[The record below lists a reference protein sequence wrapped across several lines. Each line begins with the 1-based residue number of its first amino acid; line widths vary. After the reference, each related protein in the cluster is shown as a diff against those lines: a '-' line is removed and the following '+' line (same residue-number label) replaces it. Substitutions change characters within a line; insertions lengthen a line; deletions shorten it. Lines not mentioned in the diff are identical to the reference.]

1 MEDLGGSPTRP
12 RMATAPGTSAVRRNA
27 LAGAIGSVLEWYDF
41 AVYGYL
47 APIIGKRFF
56 PSDDPVA
63 SLLAAF
69 SVFAVGFAARPVGG
83 ALFGYL
89 GDKAGRK
96 PALMV
101 SVLTMGVGTFLIGV
115 LPTYDRIGAAAA
127 VALVVLRIAEGIS
140 VGGEFTGAIVLLA
153 EHAPS
158 DRRGSYAIW
167 PEVGCMVGFLLG
179 SGIGA
184 LTSTLLG
191 PERMLAWGWRVPF
204 LLGATIA
211 IWGIVFRSQMTESPL
226 LEEARKTAPQASL
239 RSVLLSH
246 GSIVARFVGVLFTAG
261 IGFYTMFIY
270 AAAYLTEHMHVSTA
284 RALDINSACLFLMI
298 GVLIAAA
305 VLSDRLGR
313 KPLIYAANLGMLALS
328 WPLWW
333 LMRQESL
340 FVIFLGQAGFGI
352 LFAVGF
358 GSIPA
363 LMGELLPTQVRCTG
377 IGVAYNVA
385 IGLFGGTAPLIVT
398 YLVARTG
405 DDFAPVYYV
414 MGAAVVSLVSLLGL
428 PETARQPAA

>member
-1 MEDLGGSPTRP
+1 MPAVT
-12 RMATAPGTSAVRRNA
+12 TTSDVSELRRNV

-47 APIIGKRFF
+47 APIIGKLFF

-69 SVFAVGFAARPVGG
+69 GVFAIGFAARPVGG
-83 ALFGYL
+83 ALLGYL

-101 SVLTMGVGTFLIGV
+101 SVLTMGTATFLIGV
-115 LPTYDRIGAAAA
+115 LPTHARIGAAAA
-127 VALVVLRIAEGIS
+127 FALIVLRIAEGIS
-140 VGGEFTGAIVLLA
+140 VGGEFTGSIVLLG

-158 DRRGSYAIW
+158 DRRGFYAIW

-191 PERMLAWGWRVPF
+191 AERMLAWGWRVPF

-211 IWGIVFRSQMTESPL
+211 IWGIVFRTQMTESPV
-226 LEEARKTAPQASL
+226 LEEALATAPRASL
-239 RSVLLSH
+239 RFVLLSQGH
-246 GSIVARFVGVLFTAG
+246 TVARFVGILFTAG

-270 AAAYLTEHMHVSTA
+270 ATAYLTEHMHVSTA
-284 RALDINSACLFLMI
+284 RALDINSACFVVI
-298 GVLIAAA
+298 IAVLIATA

-313 KPLIYAANLGMLALS
+313 KPLIYAANVGILALA

-333 LMRQESL
+333 LMQQESL
-340 FVIFLGQAGFGI
+340 LVIFLGQAGFGV
-352 LFAVGF
+352 LFALGF

-377 IGVAYNVA
+377 IGVAYNVS
-385 IGLFGGTAPLIVT
+385 IGLLGGTAPLIVT

-405 DDFAPVYYV
+405 DDFVPVYYV
-414 MGAAVVSLVSLLGL
+414 MGAAVVSLMSLLGL

>member
-1 MEDLGGSPTRP
+1 
-12 RMATAPGTSAVRRNA
+12 V
-27 LAGAIGSVLEWYDF
+27 LAGAVGSVLEWYDF

-47 APIIGKRFF
+47 APIIGKLFF

-69 SVFAVGFAARPVGG
+69 GVFAIGFAARPVGG
-83 ALFGYL
+83 ALLGYL
-89 GDKAGRK
+89 GDRAGRK

-101 SVLTMGVGTFLIGV
+101 SVLTMGMATFLIGV
-115 LPTYDRIGAAAA
+115 LPTYERIGAAAA

-284 RALDINSACLFLMI
+284 SALDINSACLFLMI

-313 KPLIYAANLGMLALS
+313 KPLIYAASVGMLALS

-333 LMRQESL
+333 LMQQESL

-398 YLVARTG
+398 YLVTRTG
-405 DDFAPVYYV
+405 NDFTPAYYV
-414 MGAAVVSLVSLLGL
+414 MGAAAVSLVSLLGL
-428 PETARQPAA
+428 PETAGRSAAGSHPQR

>member
-1 MEDLGGSPTRP
+1 MPAVTATSDP
-12 RMATAPGTSAVRRNA
+12 RELRRNV

-41 AVYGYL
+41 AIYGYL
-47 APIIGKRFF
+47 APIIGKLFF

-69 SVFAVGFAARPVGG
+69 GVFAIGFAARPVGG
-83 ALFGYL
+83 ALLGYL

-101 SVLTMGVGTFLIGV
+101 SVLTMGMATFLIGI
-115 LPTYDRIGAAAA
+115 LPTHERIGAAAA
-127 VALVVLRIAEGIS
+127 FALVVLRIAEGIS
-140 VGGEFTGAIVLLA
+140 VGGEFTGSIVLLG

-158 DRRGSYAIW
+158 DRRGYYAIW

-191 PERMLAWGWRVPF
+191 SERMLAWGWRVPF

-211 IWGIVFRSQMTESPL
+211 IWGIVCRKQMTESPL
-226 LEEARKTAPQASL
+226 LEEAQATAPRASL
-239 RSVLLSH
+239 RSVLLSQGH
-246 GSIVARFVGVLFTAG
+246 MVARFVGILFTAG

-270 AAAYLTEHMHVSTA
+270 AAAYLTEHMHVSSA
-284 RALDINSACLFLMI
+284 RALDVNSACFLVI
-298 GVLIAAA
+298 IAVLIATA

-313 KPLIYAANLGMLALS
+313 KPLIYAANVGILALA

-333 LMRQESL
+333 LMQQESL
-340 FVIFLGQAGFGI
+340 LVIFLGQAGFGV
-352 LFAVGF
+352 LFALGF

-385 IGLFGGTAPLIVT
+385 LGLLGGTAPLIVT

>member
-1 MEDLGGSPTRP
+1 
-12 RMATAPGTSAVRRNA
+12 MATAPGTSAVRRNA

-41 AVYGYL
+41 AIYGYL

-69 SVFAVGFAARPVGG
+69 GVFAIGFAARPVGG
-83 ALFGYL
+83 ALLGYL

-101 SVLTMGVGTFLIGV
+101 SVMTMGVATFLIGV
-115 LPTYDRIGAAAA
+115 LPTYDRIGALAALLL
-127 VALVVLRIAEGIS
+127 VALRIAEGIS
-140 VGGEFTGAIVLLA
+140 VGGEFTGSIVLLG
-153 EHAPS
+153 EHAPV

-167 PEVGCMVGFLLG
+167 PEVGCMVGLLFG

-184 LTSTLLG
+184 LTSGLLG
-191 PERMLAWGWRVPF
+191 PARMLAWGWRVPF

-211 IWGIVFRSQMTESPL
+211 IWGIVFRRQMTESPL
-226 LEEARKTAPQASL
+226 LEEARRTAPQASL

-246 GSIVARFVGVLFTAG
+246 GGTVARFVGILFTAG
-261 IGFYTMFIY
+261 IGFYTMFVY
-270 AAAYLTEHMHVSTA
+270 AASYLTEHMHVSTA
-284 RALDINSACLFLMI
+284 RALDINSACMLVMI
-298 GVLIAAA
+298 AVIIAAA

-313 KPLIYAANLGMLALS
+313 KPLIYAANVGILALA

-333 LMRQESL
+333 LMQQESL
-340 FVIFLGQAGFGI
+340 LVIFFGQAGFGT
-352 LFAVGF
+352 LFALGF

-363 LMGELLPTQVRCTG
+363 LMAELLPPQVRCTG
-377 IGVAYNVA
+377 IGVAYNISV
-385 IGLFGGTAPLIVT
+385 GLFGGTAPLVVT

-405 DDFAPVYYV
+405 DDFTPAYVV
-414 MGAAVVSLVSLLGL
+414 MGAAVVSLSSLLGL
-428 PETARQPAA
+428 PETARQAAA

>member
-1 MEDLGGSPTRP
+1 MT
-12 RMATAPGTSAVRRNA
+12 TASDASVLRRNV

-47 APIIGKRFF
+47 APIIGKLFF

-69 SVFAVGFAARPVGG
+69 GVFAIGFAARPVGG
-83 ALFGYL
+83 ALLGYL

-101 SVLTMGVGTFLIGV
+101 SVLTMGVATFLIGV
-115 LPTYDRIGAAAA
+115 LPTHERIGAAAA

-140 VGGEFTGAIVLLA
+140 VGGEFTGSIVLLG

-158 DRRGSYAIW
+158 DRRGAYAIW

-184 LTSTLLG
+184 LTSSLLG
-191 PERMLAWGWRVPF
+191 PARMLAWGWRVPF

-211 IWGIVFRSQMTESPL
+211 IWGVVFRRQMTESPL
-226 LEEARKTAPQASL
+226 LEEARRTAPPASL
-239 RSVLLSH
+239 QSVLLSQ
-246 GSIVARFVGVLFTAG
+246 GGTVARFVGILFTAG

-270 AAAYLTEHMHVSTA
+270 GAAYLTEHMHVSTA
-284 RALDINSACLFLMI
+284 RALDINSACLLVII
-298 GVLIAAA
+298 GVLIVTA

-313 KPLIYAANLGMLALS
+313 KPLIYAANVGMLALA

-333 LMRQESL
+333 LMQQESL
-340 FVIFLGQAGFGI
+340 LVIFLGQAGFGI
-352 LFAVGF
+352 LFALGF

-363 LMGELLPTQVRCTG
+363 LMGELLPLQVRCTG
-377 IGVAYNVA
+377 IGIAYNVA

-405 DDFAPVYYV
+405 DDFTPAYYV
-414 MGAAVVSLVSLLGL
+414 MGAAAVSLVSLLGL
-428 PETARQPAA
+428 PETARRRADEPG